1 MTQYEVMDK
10 TPSRFAAC
18 GTSMK
23 YLTAAKSRSLHW
35 IMIPERETQRPCIE
49 HLDISLR
56 R

>member
-23 YLTAAKSRSLHW
+23 YLAAVIS
-35 IMIPERETQRPCIE
+35 ERETQRACIE
-49 HLDISLR
+49 YLNISLR